1 MSLIRAIRIPHQ
13 IHIDAKTSRV
23 YKYQPEDE
31 QTNFTSET
39 TFIPHQ
45 KVANSG
51 LDFVNVLCTQSE
63 QYLPILME
71 NNKNHQIT
79 LDKGILGYLSLDILD
94 FERPKYQIK
103 DCVKMVDCI
112 LSENDQY
119 NECFLLHST
128 LPHEPDF
135 RDGIRIINGNDDTI
149 FENQTAKAHCISA
162 DAKMRKGFAET
173 ISNHISGLQE
183 YCYKSKAFVGSVI
196 PFWDN
201 DANRF
206 IYNLVTKN
214 KFFEKPTLENLRI
227 SLENMRGHALLNN
240 VQIITKPKIG
250 CGLDKL
256 FWNEV
261 LKTLKDTFTDSGILI
276 QIISRNELDCKTAT
290 KPTNSEDNIENEI
303 DSYANE
309 WTIEKNELETDFTKD
324 SKSCQP
330 PSMKQFPILRPK
342 ELNNDLID
350 YYLQYQ
356 PQELKDFIKQ
366 FDFQYTDLEDEELVM
381 LIDLIIDSRDV
392 YSQHKF
398 EIRQTKQKFHV
409 TPKPNSELRKQR
421 PSKVPLHLKEKL
433 EKLLGQL
440 QETGIIRE
448 KGDDDELG
456 SLFVNPIILLPK
468 VDYVKLVI
476 DAIYLNS
483 ITDLTNY
490 SWPLEPVQMIMTRIN
505 GKYFTASDLSCA
517 YHQVPLSEE
526 TQKLSSFIVGGKQYI
541 YQVGFYGLHGL
552 PQWFSR

>member
-1 MSLIRAIRIPHQ
+1 MNVFYFPTGDSKKDSGLEIEFMVDTGAACSIINYRTFCEISQFLQPITVVRSRQKTRTYTGEEIPMLGHTTLNFSFDSDGQHCFQLQLWITETKTANLLGIEFCRKYISKLHFDIPALELKDTPNTICYGSLCATKPYPYLSLIRAIRIPHQ

-31 QTNFTSET
+31 QTNFASGT

-79 LDKGILGYLSLDILD
+79 LDKGILGYSSLDILD

-135 RDGIRIINGNDDTI
+135 RDGIRIIIGNDDTI
-149 FENQTAKAHCISA
+149 FENQTAIAHCISA
-162 DAKMRKGFAET
+162 DAKMTKGFAET

-240 VQIITKPKIG
+240 VQIITMPKIG

-256 FWNEV
+256 FLTEV
-261 LKTLKDTFTDSGILI
+261 LKTLKDIFTDSGILI

-290 KPTNSEDNIENEI
+290 KPTNSEDYIENQI

-309 WTIEKNELETDFTKD
+309 
-324 SKSCQP
+324 
-330 PSMKQFPILRPK
+330 
-342 ELNNDLID
+342 
-350 YYLQYQ
+350 
-356 PQELKDFIKQ
+356 
-366 FDFQYTDLEDEELVM
+366 
-381 LIDLIIDSRDV
+381 
-392 YSQHKF
+392 
-398 EIRQTKQKFHV
+398 
-409 TPKPNSELRKQR
+409 
-421 PSKVPLHLKEKL
+421 
-433 EKLLGQL
+433 
-440 QETGIIRE
+440 
-448 KGDDDELG
+448 
-456 SLFVNPIILLPK
+456 
-468 VDYVKLVI
+468 
-476 DAIYLNS
+476 
-483 ITDLTNY
+483 
-490 SWPLEPVQMIMTRIN
+490 
-505 GKYFTASDLSCA
+505 
-517 YHQVPLSEE
+517 
-526 TQKLSSFIVGGKQYI
+526 
-541 YQVGFYGLHGL
+541 
-552 PQWFSR
+552 